1 MKLTPFLVEQVDRS
15 EYAQNRVFDYIR
27 RTLTDYS
34 RYGIFSQRGT
44 GLDYDLALKAMQK
57 LQHLQGTRGAVNDVK
72 YMQQNEEE
80 LRFIFFNQ
88 SMEWDLP
95 EELL

>member
-15 EYAQNRVFDYIR
+15 EYAQFRVFDFIR
-27 RTLTDYS
+27 RTLSEYS
-34 RYGIFSQRGT
+34 TYGISPYE
-44 GLDYDLALKAMQK
+44 LDYDLALKAMQK
-57 LQHLQGTRGAVNDVK
+57 LQHLQGTRGAVVDIK
-72 YMQQNEEE
+72 YMQLNEEE
-80 LRFIFFNQ
+80 LRPVFFNQ

>member
-15 EYAQNRVFDYIR
+15 EYAQFRVFDFIR
-27 RTLTDYS
+27 RTLT
-34 RYGIFSQRGT
+34 RYNQCGFFSERGT

-57 LQHLQGTRGAVNDVK
+57 LQHLVGTRGAVHDVA
-72 YMQQNEEE
+72 YMQENEEE
-80 LRFIFFNQ
+80 LRPIFFNQ